1 MWERAISS
9 ADLVRQVRLARD
21 LVGSATPRAGP
32 DPKAILRRL
41 HGELLAPIEQDGTL
55 RGVTRLIVVPHDMLV
70 YLPFGALRSEDTGR
84 YAIQDYVIVDLPSA
98 AALPALRKGSSTV
111 AELPEALAIVPFP
124 DELPG
129 SAIEGE
135 AIDRS
140 RGRVT
145 LLAGD
150 RATERELRRALSSP
164 AIVHV
169 ASHGVLNLGN
179 PLFSRIELFRK
190 ILGDPTDDG
199 RLEVHEIL
207 DFPIR
212 SPLVFLSGCETG
224 VGEAWSSGFARG
236 EDYATLASAFL
247 YSGAG
252 SVVATLWRIDDR
264 GAAELATRFYHQ
276 LRGRSPAEALALA
289 QRDLLRSEVY
299 RKPYYWAGYRISGDG
314 ANSAAQSAHGGN
326 DAQNLVLS
334 AFHDPEEPLYGEIP

>member
-1 MWERAISS
+1 
-9 ADLVRQVRLARD
+9 
-21 LVGSATPRAGP
+21 
-32 DPKAILRRL
+32 
-41 HGELLAPIEQDGTL
+41 
-55 RGVTRLIVVPHDMLV
+55 
-70 YLPFGALRSEDTGR
+70 
-84 YAIQDYVIVDLPSA
+84 
-98 AALPALRKGSSTV
+98 
-111 AELPEALAIVPFP
+111 LAIVPFP

-129 SAIEGE
+129 SAIEGQ

-150 RATERELRRALSSP
+150 RATERELRRALSSG

-169 ASHGVLNLGN
+169 ASHGALNLGN

-190 ILGDPTDDG
+190 VLGDPTDDG

-264 GAAELATRFYHQ
+264 GAAELATRFYRH
-276 LRGRSPAEALALA
+276 LRGRSPADALALA
-289 QRDLLRSEVY
+289 QRDLLRSGRY
-299 RKPYYWAGYRISGDG
+299 RRPYYWAGYRISGDEAIPAG
-314 ANSAAQSAHGGN
+314 RFAHADP
-326 DAQNLVLS
+326 DAQNFSVS
-334 AFHDPEEPLYGEIP
+334 AFHGFKKEFQPHPGP